1 MTGEIVGDAARC
13 KDCQYCVKHR
23 LGEYYFD
30 GHCKCTVADLD
41 FQNYTKQV
49 PDWCPCK
56 TSV

>member
-1 MTGEIVGDAARC
+1 MTGEIEGSC

-30 GHCKCTVADLD
+30 GHCKCTGADLD
-41 FQNYTKQV
+41 FQNYAKKV

-56 TSV
+56 AKED